1 MKSFKAQISRLLKQ
15 AEVGSGMW
23 PIAARYADALSRS
36 WKLGDAPAFP
46 PFLQVIFVRR
56 RTWRRQF
63 FEPTVEKVEYM
74 FPAPEEHGHWVQPAE
89 PPRVTKYVMRKAI
102 EPIANEK
109 WVAIE
114 KEVADALTTR
124 RHLREKTT
132 ERKMKVEERK
142 SNKERE
148 QSERRSFRS

>member
-1 MKSFKAQISRLLKQ
+1 M
-15 AEVGSGMW
+15 
-23 PIAARYADALSRS
+23 
-36 WKLGDAPAFP
+36 
-46 PFLQVIFVRR
+46 
-56 RTWRRQF
+56 
-63 FEPTVEKVEYM
+63 EKVRYM
-74 FPAPEEHGHWVQPAE
+74 FPAPEEHGHWVQPADE
-89 PPRVTKYVMRKAI
+89 RPRVTKYVMRKAT
-102 EPIANEK
+102 EPITNEK